1 MDKNSIIGLS
11 IIGLLIVGY
20 SIYTQPSKEEL
31 AAAKHKQDS
40 IAALQQVA
48 MATHDSIKAV
58 QMPAQN
64 VPDSSTAIPNDSV
77 IASQERQQFG
87 DFYQAAK
94 GTEQILTL
102 ENSKI
107 KVEVSSLGGRIH
119 AIELKDYKSWEGKP
133 VRLFSS
139 DSSVFSLTL
148 SAQNR
153 IINTSELFFQ
163 ASGSTGNKKSVTMR
177 LPAGDNKYIEYV
189 YSLEEDSYLVD
200 YKINV
205 VGLQDI
211 ISQNAGYIN
220 LDWKDQLAREEQSL
234 ESERQASTVYYR
246 FAEEDVDFISYT
258 KDEKQ
263 SLKTKVKW
271 ISFKQHFFNVTLIAE
286 NSFDSPVVETYT
298 DKDKNYVKSMS
309 ASFALPYERKQVQSY
324 NMRFYAGPNHY
335 QTLKKIDD
343 LNLEKLIPLGWGI
356 FGWVNKYLVIPTF
369 NFLNSFD
376 INYGIIIL
384 LLTILV
390 RIILLPLTY
399 GSFKSQAKMKVLQPE
414 MAEINEKFKDDAM
427 KKQQEVMSLYKKA
440 GVNPLGGCIPGLLQL
455 PILIAMFRFFPASIE
470 LRQEPFL
477 WAHDLS
483 TYDSILNLPFN
494 IPFYGA
500 HVSLFTLLMTVSTL
514 IYTRM
519 NMQMSTAM
527 NPQMKWMMYLMPI
540 LFLGFFNN
548 YSAGLSYYYFL
559 SNIFGF
565 GQQYLFKAFIDEDAI
580 HRQIQENKKKPVK
593 KSGFQAR
600 LEQMA
605 KERGMQPPKKR

>member
-1 MDKNSIIGLS
+1 MDKNSILGLS
-11 IIGLLIVGY
+11 IIGLLIVAY
-20 SIYTQPSKEEL
+20 SIYTQPGKEEL
-31 AAAKHKQDS
+31 AAARHKQDS
-40 IAALQQVA
+40 IAAIQSAEKAKDTIRPALALPVA
-48 MATHDSIKAV
+48 GIDSLAGISTDSLL
-58 QMPAQN
+58 AQK
-64 VPDSSTAIPNDSV
+64 DK
-77 IASQERQQFG
+77 QEFG
-87 DFYQAAK
+87 DFSEAAK
-94 GTEQILTL
+94 GTEQLLTL
-102 ENSKI
+102 ENTKI
-107 KVEVSSLGGRIH
+107 KVEISSRGGRIR

-139 DSSVFSLTL
+139 DSSVFNLTL

-153 IINTSELFFQ
+153 IINTEALYFQ
-163 ASGSTGNKKSVTMR
+163 ASGSSGNKKSVTMR
-177 LPAGDNKYIEYV
+177 LPAGENKYIEYV
-189 YSLEEDSYLVD
+189 YTLADDTYMVD

-205 VGLQDI
+205 VGLQDV

-220 LDWKDQLAREEQSL
+220 LDWKDQLVREEQSL

-258 KDEKQ
+258 SDEKQ

-271 ISFKQHFFNVTLIAE
+271 ISFKQHFFNVTLIAD
-286 NSFDSPVVETYT
+286 NSFDSPVVETFT
-298 DKDKNYVKSMS
+298 DKGKDYVKSMS
-309 ASFALPYERKQVQSY
+309 ASFALPYERKPVQTY
-324 NMRFYAGPNHY
+324 GMRFYAGPNHY

-384 LLTILV
+384 LLTIVV

-427 KKQQEVMSLYKKA
+427 KKQQEVMGLYKKA

-483 TYDSILNLPFN
+483 TYDSILNLPFS
-494 IPFYGA
+494 IPFYGS
-500 HVSLFTLLMTVSTL
+500 HVSLFTLLMTISTL

-519 NMQMSTAM
+519 NMQMSSAM

-565 GQQYLFKAFIDEDAI
+565 GQQYLFKAFVDEDAI

-605 KERGMQPPKKR
+605 KERGMQAPKKR

>member
-1 MDKNSIIGLS
+1 MDKNSSIGLS

-20 SIYTQPSKEEL
+20 SIFTQPSKEEL
-31 AAAKHKQDS
+31 AAARHKQDS
-40 IAALQQVA
+40 IAALQVQEKA
-48 MATHDSIKAV
+48 MDTIQQTAV
-58 QMPAQN
+58 
-64 VPDSSTAIPNDSV
+64 VPVNAADSSLSIPNDS
-77 IASQERQQFG
+77 ILAHNEKQQFG
-87 DFYQAAK
+87 DFYEAAN
-94 GTEQILTL
+94 GTEQLLTL
-102 ENSKI
+102 ENTKI
-107 KVEVSSLGGRIH
+107 KVEISSKGGRIR
-119 AIELKDYKSWEGKP
+119 AIELKDYKSWQGNP

-139 DSSVFSLTL
+139 DSSVFNLTL

-153 IINTSELFFQ
+153 IINTEALFFQ
-163 ASGSTGNKKSVTMR
+163 ASGSDGNKKSVTMR
-177 LPAGDNKYIEYV
+177 LPAGDKRYIEYV
-189 YSLEEDSYLVD
+189 YTLEDDSYLVD

-205 VGLQDI
+205 VGLQDL

-220 LDWKDQLAREEQSL
+220 LDWKDQLIREEQSL
-234 ESERQASTVYYR
+234 SSEREASTVYYR

-258 KDEKQ
+258 TDEKQ

-286 NSFDSPVVETYT
+286 NSFDSPVVETFT
-298 DKDKNYVKSMS
+298 EKDKDYVKSMS

-384 LLTILV
+384 LLTVLV

-427 KKQQEVMSLYKKA
+427 KKQQEVMGLYKKA

-455 PILIAMFRFFPASIE
+455 PILIAMVRFFPASSE

-483 TYDSILNLPFN
+483 TYDSILNLPFT

-519 NMQMSTAM
+519 NMQMSSAM

-565 GQQYLFKAFIDEDAI
+565 GQQYLFKAFVNEDAI

-605 KERGMQPPKKR
+605 KDRGMQPPKKR

>member
-11 IIGLLIVGY
+11 LIGLLIVGY
-20 SIYTQPSKEEL
+20 SIYTQPGKEEL
-31 AAAKHKQDS
+31 AAARHKQDS
-40 IAALQQVA
+40 IAALQ
-48 MATHDSIKAV
+48 KASTV
-58 QMPAQN
+58 VTETAKN
-64 VPDSSTAIPNDSV
+64 IVVKDSSVIDTLQVSNDSL
-77 IASQERQQFG
+77 IANQDKQLYG
-87 DFYQAAK
+87 DFAEAAK
-94 GTEQILTL
+94 GTEQLLTL
-102 ENSKI
+102 ENSKV
-107 KVEVSSLGGRIH
+107 KVEISSKGGRIR

-139 DSSVFSLTL
+139 DSSVFNLTL

-153 IINTSELFFQ
+153 IISTESLFFQ

-177 LPAGDNKYIEYV
+177 LPAGQDKYIEYV
-189 YSLEEDSYLVD
+189 YTLAEDSYLID

-205 VGLQDI
+205 VGLQDL

-220 LDWKDQLAREEQSL
+220 LDWKDQLIREEQGL

-271 ISFKQHFFNVTLIAE
+271 IAFKQHFFNVTLIAE

-298 DKDKNYVKSMS
+298 NKEKDYVKSMS
-309 ASFALPYERKQVQSY
+309 ASFALPYERKQVQTYS
-324 NMRFYAGPNHY
+324 MRFYAGPNHY

-427 KKQQEVMSLYKKA
+427 KKQQEVMALYKKA

-483 TYDSILNLPFN
+483 TYDSILNLPFS
-494 IPFYGA
+494 IPFYGS
-500 HVSLFTLLMTVSTL
+500 HVSLFTLLMTISTL

>member
-20 SIYTQPSKEEL
+20 SIFTQPSKEEL
-31 AAAKHKQDS
+31 AAARHKQDS
-40 IAALQQVA
+40 IAALQVQEKA
-48 MATHDSIKAV
+48 MDTIQQTAVVPVNAT
-58 QMPAQN
+58 
-64 VPDSSTAIPNDSV
+64 DSSLSIPNDS
-77 IASQERQQFG
+77 ILAHNEKQQFG
-87 DFYQAAK
+87 DFYEAAN
-94 GTEQILTL
+94 GTEQLLTL
-102 ENSKI
+102 ENTKI
-107 KVEVSSLGGRIH
+107 KVEISSKGGRIR
-119 AIELKDYKSWEGKP
+119 AIELKDYKSWQGNP

-139 DSSVFSLTL
+139 DSSVFNLTL

-153 IINTSELFFQ
+153 IINTEALFFQ
-163 ASGSTGNKKSVTMR
+163 ASGSDGNKKSVTMR
-177 LPAGDNKYIEYV
+177 LPAGDKRYIEYV
-189 YSLEEDSYLVD
+189 YTLEDDSYLVD

-205 VGLQDI
+205 VGLQDL

-220 LDWKDQLAREEQSL
+220 LDWKDQLIREEQSL
-234 ESERQASTVYYR
+234 SSEREASTVYYR

-286 NSFDSPVVETYT
+286 NSFDSPVVETFT
-298 DKDKNYVKSMS
+298 EKDKDYVKSMS

-384 LLTILV
+384 LLTVLV

-427 KKQQEVMSLYKKA
+427 KKQQEVMGLYKKA

-483 TYDSILNLPFN
+483 TYDSILNLPFT

-519 NMQMSTAM
+519 NMQMSSAM

-565 GQQYLFKAFIDEDAI
+565 GQQYLFKAFVNEDAI

-605 KERGMQPPKKR
+605 KDRGMQPPKKR

>member
-40 IAALQQVA
+40 IAAIQQVA

-309 ASFALPYERKQVQSY
+309 ASFTLPYERKQVQSY

>member
-20 SIYTQPSKEEL
+20 SIFTQPSKEEL
-31 AAAKHKQDS
+31 AAARHKQDS
-40 IAALQQVA
+40 IAALQLEEKVKDTIQQA
-48 MATHDSIKAV
+48 APLTAV
-58 QMPAQN
+58 SS
-64 VPDSSTAIPNDSV
+64 DSSFSIPNDSI
-77 IASQERQQFG
+77 IANNEKQQFG
-87 DFYQAAK
+87 AFYEAAK
-94 GTEQILTL
+94 GTEQLLTL

-107 KVEVSSLGGRIH
+107 KVEISSKGGRIR
-119 AIELKDYKSWEGKP
+119 AIELKDYKSWQGKP

-139 DSSVFSLTL
+139 DSSVFNLTL

-153 IINTSELFFQ
+153 IINTEALFFQ
-163 ASGSTGNKKSVTMR
+163 ASGSNGNKKSVTMR

-189 YSLEEDSYLVD
+189 YTLEDDSYLVD

-205 VGLQDI
+205 VGLQDL

-220 LDWKDQLAREEQSL
+220 LDWKDQLIREEQSL
-234 ESERQASTVYYR
+234 SSEREASTVYYR

-286 NSFDSPVVETYT
+286 NSFDSPVVETFT
-298 DKDKNYVKSMS
+298 EKNKDYVKSMS

-335 QTLKKIDD
+335 QSLKKIDD

-384 LLTILV
+384 LLTVLV

-483 TYDSILNLPFN
+483 TYDSILNLPFT

-519 NMQMSTAM
+519 NMQMSSAM

-565 GQQYLFKAFIDEDAI
+565 GQQYLFKAFVDEDAI

-605 KERGMQPPKKR
+605 KDRGMQPPKKR

>member
-11 IIGLLIVGY
+11 LIGLLIVGY

-31 AAAKHKQDS
+31 AAARHKQDS
-40 IAALQQVA
+40 IAALQ
-48 MATHDSIKAV
+48 KASTV
-58 QMPAQN
+58 VTETAKN
-64 VPDSSTAIPNDSV
+64 IVVKDSSVIDTLQVSNDSL
-77 IASQERQQFG
+77 IANQDKQLYG
-87 DFYQAAK
+87 DFAEAAK
-94 GTEQILTL
+94 GTEQLLTL
-102 ENSKI
+102 ENSKV
-107 KVEVSSLGGRIH
+107 KVEISSKGGRIR

-139 DSSVFSLTL
+139 DSSVFNLTL

-153 IINTSELFFQ
+153 IISTESLFFQ

-177 LPAGDNKYIEYV
+177 LPAGQDKYIEYV
-189 YSLEEDSYLVD
+189 YTLAEDSYLID

-205 VGLQDI
+205 VGLQDL

-220 LDWKDQLAREEQSL
+220 LDWKDQLIREEQGL

-271 ISFKQHFFNVTLIAE
+271 IAFKQHFFNVTLIAE

-298 DKDKNYVKSMS
+298 NKEKDYVKSMS
-309 ASFALPYERKQVQSY
+309 ASFALPYERKQVQTYS
-324 NMRFYAGPNHY
+324 MRFYAGPNHY

-427 KKQQEVMSLYKKA
+427 KKQQEVMALYKKA

-483 TYDSILNLPFN
+483 TYDSILNLPFS
-494 IPFYGA
+494 IPFYGS
-500 HVSLFTLLMTVSTL
+500 HVSLFTLLMTISTL

>member
-20 SIYTQPSKEEL
+20 SIFTQPSKEEL
-31 AAAKHKQDS
+31 AAARHKQDS
-40 IAALQQVA
+40 IAALQVQEKA
-48 MATHDSIKAV
+48 MDTIQQTAVVPVNAT
-58 QMPAQN
+58 
-64 VPDSSTAIPNDSV
+64 DSSLIIPNDS
-77 IASQERQQFG
+77 ILAHNEKQQFG
-87 DFYQAAK
+87 DFYEAAN
-94 GTEQILTL
+94 GTEQLLTL
-102 ENSKI
+102 ENTKI
-107 KVEVSSLGGRIH
+107 KVEISSKGGRIR
-119 AIELKDYKSWEGKP
+119 AIELKDYKSWQGNP

-139 DSSVFSLTL
+139 DSSVFNLTL

-153 IINTSELFFQ
+153 IINTEALFFQ
-163 ASGSTGNKKSVTMR
+163 ASGSDGNKKSVTMR
-177 LPAGDNKYIEYV
+177 LPAGDKRYIEYV
-189 YSLEEDSYLVD
+189 YTLEDDSYLVD

-205 VGLQDI
+205 VGLQDL

-220 LDWKDQLAREEQSL
+220 LDWKDQLIREEQSL
-234 ESERQASTVYYR
+234 SSEREASTVYYR

-258 KDEKQ
+258 TDEKQ

-286 NSFDSPVVETYT
+286 NSFDSPVVETFT
-298 DKDKNYVKSMS
+298 EKDKDYVKSMS

-384 LLTILV
+384 LLTVLV

-427 KKQQEVMSLYKKA
+427 KKQQEVMGLYKKA

-483 TYDSILNLPFN
+483 TYDSILNLPFT

-519 NMQMSTAM
+519 NMQMSSAM

-565 GQQYLFKAFIDEDAI
+565 GQQYLFKAFVDEDAI

-605 KERGMQPPKKR
+605 KDRGMQPPKKR

>member
-20 SIYTQPSKEEL
+20 SIFTQPSKEEL
-31 AAAKHKQDS
+31 AAARHKQDS
-40 IAALQQVA
+40 IAALQVQEKA
-48 MATHDSIKAV
+48 MDTIQQTAVVPVNAT
-58 QMPAQN
+58 
-64 VPDSSTAIPNDSV
+64 DSSLSIPNDS
-77 IASQERQQFG
+77 ILAHNEKQQFG
-87 DFYQAAK
+87 DFYEAAN
-94 GTEQILTL
+94 GTEQLLTL
-102 ENSKI
+102 ENTKI
-107 KVEVSSLGGRIH
+107 KVEISSKGGRIR
-119 AIELKDYKSWEGKP
+119 AIELKDYKSWQGNP

-139 DSSVFSLTL
+139 DSSVFNLTL

-153 IINTSELFFQ
+153 IINTEALFFQ
-163 ASGSTGNKKSVTMR
+163 ASGSDGNKKSVTMR
-177 LPAGDNKYIEYV
+177 LPAGDKRYIEYV
-189 YSLEEDSYLVD
+189 YTLEDDSYLVD

-205 VGLQDI
+205 VGLQDV

-220 LDWKDQLAREEQSL
+220 LDWKDQLIREEQSL
-234 ESERQASTVYYR
+234 SSEREASTVYYR

-286 NSFDSPVVETYT
+286 NSFDSPVVETFT
-298 DKDKNYVKSMS
+298 EKDKDYVKSMS

-384 LLTILV
+384 LLTVLV

-427 KKQQEVMSLYKKA
+427 KKQQEVMGLYKKA

-483 TYDSILNLPFN
+483 TYDSILNLPFT

-519 NMQMSTAM
+519 NMQMSSAM

-565 GQQYLFKAFIDEDAI
+565 GQQYLFKAFVNEDAI

-605 KERGMQPPKKR
+605 KDRGMQPPKKR

>member
-20 SIYTQPSKEEL
+20 SIFTQPSKEEL
-31 AAAKHKQDS
+31 AAARHKQDS
-40 IAALQQVA
+40 IAALQVQEKA
-48 MATHDSIKAV
+48 MDTIQQTAV
-58 QMPAQN
+58 
-64 VPDSSTAIPNDSV
+64 VPVNSTDSSLSIPNDS
-77 IASQERQQFG
+77 ILAHNEKQQFG
-87 DFYQAAK
+87 DFYEAAN
-94 GTEQILTL
+94 GTEQLLTL
-102 ENSKI
+102 ENTKI
-107 KVEVSSLGGRIH
+107 KVEISSKGGRIR
-119 AIELKDYKSWEGKP
+119 AIELKDYKSWQGNP

-139 DSSVFSLTL
+139 DSSVFNLTL

-153 IINTSELFFQ
+153 IINTEALFFQ
-163 ASGSTGNKKSVTMR
+163 ASGSDGNKKSVTMR
-177 LPAGDNKYIEYV
+177 LPAGDKRYIEYV
-189 YSLEEDSYLVD
+189 YTLEDDSYLVD

-205 VGLQDI
+205 VGLQDV

-220 LDWKDQLAREEQSL
+220 LDWKDQLIREEQSL
-234 ESERQASTVYYR
+234 SSEREASTVYYR

-286 NSFDSPVVETYT
+286 NSFDSPVVETFT
-298 DKDKNYVKSMS
+298 EKDKDYVKSMS

-384 LLTILV
+384 LLTVLV

-427 KKQQEVMSLYKKA
+427 KKQQEVMGLYKKA

-483 TYDSILNLPFN
+483 TYDSILNLPFT

-519 NMQMSTAM
+519 NMQMSSAM

-565 GQQYLFKAFIDEDAI
+565 GQQYLFKAFVNEDAI

-605 KERGMQPPKKR
+605 KDRGMQPPKKR

>member
-40 IAALQQVA
+40 IAALQQVVQ
-48 MATHDSIKAV
+48 ATHDSIKAV
-58 QMPAQN
+58 QIPAQN
-64 VPDSSTAIPNDSV
+64 VLDSSVAIPNDSL
-77 IASQERQQFG
+77 IASQEKQQFG
-87 DFYQAAK
+87 DFYQAAS

-107 KVEVSSLGGRIH
+107 KVEVSSRGGRIH

-298 DKDKNYVKSMS
+298 NTDKNYVKSMS

-335 QTLKKIDD
+335 QTIKKIDD

-427 KKQQEVMSLYKKA
+427 KKQQEVMGLYKKA

-483 TYDSILNLPFN
+483 TYDSILNLPFK
-494 IPFYGA
+494 IPFYGD